1 MIWSIIPAE
10 EIFAAE
16 ESGYNLKQVKYLGRQ
31 IIVQP
36 DQSGYGTIMSIC
48 STNPSDFLDQDL
60 LPGQRIPL
68 PRL

>member
-10 EIFAAE
+10 DIFAGDAGNYQLMQME
-16 ESGYNLKQVKYLGRQ
+16 YLGRQ
-31 IIVQP
+31 VLVEP

-48 STNPSDFLDQDL
+48 STNPADFLDQDV

-68 PRL
+68 SRL

>member
-1 MIWSIIPAE
+1 MIWSIIPVE
-10 EIFAAE
+10 EIFAE
-16 ESGYNLKQVKYLGRQ
+16 ENGYNLKQMEYLGRQ

-36 DQSGYGTIMSIC
+36 DQSGYGTIMSLC
-48 STNPSDFLDQDL
+48 STDPADFLDQNL